1 MTPTLPTPDD
11 HVSALMDGELQGSA
25 QQASVETLLKDAR
38 AQEAWHRYHLIG
50 DILRSDELA
59 AGARDLEFLTKLES
73 RLSQETM
80 AARVEMPERVAVLPP
95 DGKHHTSAN
104 SDRFRWRMAAGG
116 ALTLALA
123 VMAVFVLEPNM
134 GRADIPMAVAPQIMP
149 DTQADVAAIS
159 VAPDGMIRDPRLDQ
173 LLSAHQ
179 QLGGHSALQMPSGFL
194 RNATYDGKGR

>member
-59 AGARDLEFLTKLES
+59 AGARDLQFLTKLES

>member
-38 AQEAWHRYHLIG
+38 ARETWHRYHLIG

-149 DTQADVAAIS
+149 DTQANVVAIS

>member
-59 AGARDLEFLTKLES
+59 AGARDLQFLTKLES

-134 GRADIPMAVAPQIMP
+134 GRADIPMAVAPQILP

>member
-95 DGKHHTSAN
+95 DGQHHTSAN

-149 DTQADVAAIS
+149 DTQANVVAIS

>member
-59 AGARDLEFLTKLES
+59 AGARDLQFLTKLES

-134 GRADIPMAVAPQIMP
+134 GRADIPMAVAPQIVP

>member
-149 DTQADVAAIS
+149 DTQANVVAIS